1 MKKFFKKLVSFEP
14 LIVWIRYFLTLNLK
28 FFITNFILPLIIC
41 ILLGVF
47 RFDIIETINLDIF
60 TFSSIFI
67 GFSISILAI
76 LLTSGNKNIEESK
89 NVNLKKTK
97 VSLYE
102 AMIYKFAYIIYNL
115 VFLIL
120 FYLILNIC
128 NINNSICNL
137 ICIFILINA
146 LLTIIEAT
154 SNTIFTLLKKD
165 NIEK

>member
-1 MKKFFKKLVSFEP
+1 MKKFFKKLVTFEP
-14 LIVWIRYFLTLNLK
+14 LIIWVRYFLTLNLN
-28 FFITNFILPLIIC
+28 FFIANFILPLIIC
-41 ILLGVF
+41 ILLGIF

-60 TFSSIFI
+60 TISSIFI

-89 NVNLKKTK
+89 NVNLKKTNI
-97 VSLYE
+97 SLYR

-120 FYLILNIC
+120 FYLILNVC
-128 NINNSICNL
+128 NINNTICNL

-165 NIEK
+165 NNEK